1 MTQQTQ
7 TLKREPELSLNNP
20 IMNYIKTFIFTL
32 FLSFFAFSALVQT
45 QSVVAS
51 DVSLFKNFAQT
62 TQNPGTTTGPAT
74 NPNTTNSPTTNPG
87 TTTGPTVNPGT
98 TTGPAKPP
106 ADSNTEKPPA
116 DSDTPPPKDTT
127 PVTTNTSTDPVVINL
142 NIFNV
147 KCVFPGVKLTDGKTC
162 ADEDSVLGRIENLLI
177 GLAPSLAVLVMI
189 WGGYLFYN
197 SSVTSQGGE
206 RGIKAIQAA
215 VIGLAIVLLAPT
227 VRKIITIAT
236 TNNTNNNSTDGRDIL
251 SKFAETIVS
260 NLIVPL
266 ANIATYAA
274 AAFAVLSII
283 IGGYNFILG
292 AFESDAEATKK
303 GTAAIRNAVI
313 GLIVIVLSISIV
325 SLLQGFLQNIKVK

>member
-7 TLKREPELSLNNP
+7 THKLEPELSLNKQF
-20 IMNYIKTFIFTL
+20 MNFIKPLAFAF
-32 FLSFFAFSALVQT
+32 FLSLFAFSTLANTLPVQANENT
-45 QSVVAS
+45 S
-51 DVSLFKNFAQT
+51 FKNIAQA
-62 TQNPGTTTGPAT
+62 TQNPATTNTPITNPATTTG
-74 NPNTTNSPTTNPG
+74 PTTNPG
-87 TTTGPTVNPGT
+87 TTTGPTLPET
-98 TTGPAKPP
+98 KQDPEIPPTKQDPEKKPD
-106 ADSNTEKPPA
+106 A
-116 DSDTPPPKDTT
+116 
-127 PVTTNTSTDPVVINL
+127 PVTTTTDPVVINL

-147 KCVFPGVKLTDGKTC
+147 KCVFPGVKLPDGKTC

-215 VIGLAIVLLAPT
+215 VIGLTIVLLAPT
-227 VRKIITIAT
+227 VRRIISIAT
-236 TNNTNNNSTDGRDIL
+236 DRGVNDNNTDGREIL
-251 SKFAETIVS
+251 SRFAQTIVKD
-260 NLIVPL
+260 LLVPL
-266 ANIATYAA
+266 ANIATFAA

-283 IGGYNFILG
+283 VGGYNFILG

-313 GLIVIVLSISIV
+313 GLVVIILSISIV
-325 SLLQGFLQNIKVK
+325 SLLQGFLGSIQIKVS